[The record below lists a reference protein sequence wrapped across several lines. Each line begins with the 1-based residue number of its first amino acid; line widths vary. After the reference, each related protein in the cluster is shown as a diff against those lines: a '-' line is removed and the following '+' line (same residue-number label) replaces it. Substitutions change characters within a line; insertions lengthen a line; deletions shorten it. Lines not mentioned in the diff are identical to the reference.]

1 MVTDEGVPRKV
12 RWGWYDFAMSIFRT
26 GAFVASAIALSAL
39 ASAADAPPPKEIVL
53 KADAIRFPQTDYE
66 VSVAVTS
73 ISPGRASDVRRYE
86 ILSKGNDRTL
96 VITTEPVADKGQV
109 LLMREKDL
117 WIYLPSLSQPLRLPL
132 SQRLTG
138 QVANGDLAR
147 SNFSGDYN
155 ATIARTED
163 IDGVSYWVLE
173 LLAADRGMTYNRL
186 LYWVNRSNF
195 RPLKA
200 EFYSLSGRVLKTC
213 RYENYVDAG
222 GARRP
227 SRVVMDD
234 TLVAGSRSVLDY
246 SNFQLKAL
254 ADKIFTKDY
263 LKKLS

>member
-1 MVTDEGVPRKV
+1 
-12 RWGWYDFAMSIFRT
+12 MSNLRT
-26 GAFVASAIALSAL
+26 AALAVWAAALAAL
-39 ASAADAPPPKEIVL
+39 ASGADAPLPKEIVQ

-73 ISPGRASDVRRYE
+73 ISAGRPADVRRYE

-96 VITTEPVADKGQV
+96 VITTDPIADKGQV

-117 WIYLPSLSQPLRLPL
+117 WIYIPSLSQPLRLPL

-155 ATIARTED
+155 ATIAREEE
-163 IDGVSYWVLE
+163 IGGVSYWVLE
-173 LLAADRGMTYNRL
+173 LLAADKGMTYNRL

-200 EFYSLSGRVLKTC
+200 EFYSLSGKILKSC

-227 SRVVMDD
+227 SRVVMEDS
-234 TLVAGSRSVLDY
+234 LVAGARSVLDY
-246 SNFQLKAL
+246 SNFQLKSL

>member
-1 MVTDEGVPRKV
+1 MR
-12 RWGWYDFAMSIFRT
+12 SFRT
-26 GAFVASAIALSAL
+26 AAL
-39 ASAADAPPPKEIVL
+39 AVLIAGLAAAAPGAEPLPKDIVQ

-73 ISPGRASDVRRYE
+73 VAAGRAPDVRRYE

-96 VITTEPVADKGQV
+96 VITTDPAADKGQV

-117 WIYLPSLSQPLRLPL
+117 WIYMPSLSQPLRLPL

-155 ATIARTED
+155 ATIARNED
-163 IDGVSYWVLE
+163 INGVSYWVLE
-173 LLAADRGMTYNRL
+173 LMAADKGMTYNRL

-200 EFYSLSGRVLKTC
+200 EFYSLSGKILKAC

-227 SRVVMDD
+227 SRVVMEDA
-234 TLVAGSRSVLDY
+234 LVVGGKSVLDY
-246 SNFQLKAL
+246 SNFQLKSL

>member
-1 MVTDEGVPRKV
+1 MRKLF
-12 RWGWYDFAMSIFRT
+12 WA
-26 GAFVASAIALSAL
+26 AL
-39 ASAADAPPPKEIVL
+39 AAFFALAPAAAAAPEEPLPKDIVH

-73 ISPGRASDVRRYE
+73 VAAGRAPDVRRYE

-96 VITTEPVADKGQV
+96 VITTDPVADKGQV

-117 WIYLPSLSQPLRLPL
+117 WIYMPSLSQPLRLPL

-155 ATIARTED
+155 ATISRNED

-186 LYWVNRSNF
+186 LYWVSRSNF

-200 EFYSLSGRVLKTC
+200 EFYSLSGKILKAC

-227 SRVVMDD
+227 SRVVMEDS
-234 TLVAGSRSVLDY
+234 LVSGAKSVLDY
-246 SNFQLKAL
+246 SNFQLKSL

>member
-1 MVTDEGVPRKV
+1 MCRRAV
-12 RWGWYDFAMSIFRT
+12 SILPALILILCP
-26 GAFVASAIALSAL
+26 AFSRAE
-39 ASAADAPPPKEIVL
+39 DPNPKQIVQR
-53 KADAIRFPQTDYE
+53 ADAIRFPQTDYQ

-73 ISPGRASDVRRYE
+73 LSPGRPNDLRRYE

-96 VITTEPVADKGQV
+96 VITTEPPADKGQV

-117 WIYLPSLSQPLRLPL
+117 WIYMPSLSQPLRLPL
-132 SQRLTG
+132 SQRLAG

-147 SNFSGDYN
+147 ANFSGDYD
-155 ATIARTED
+155 AKIARTED
-163 IDGVSYWVLE
+163 IEGSTYWVLE
-173 LLAADRGMTYNRL
+173 LTATDKGMTYNRL

-200 EFYSLSGRVLKTC
+200 EFYSLSGKVLKMC

-227 SRVVMDD
+227 ARVIMDD
-234 TLVAGSRSVLDY
+234 TLTAGARSVLDY
-246 SNFQLKAL
+246 SNFQLKSL

>member
-1 MVTDEGVPRKV
+1 MRILEAATLAALLAASP
-12 RWGWYDFAMSIFRT
+12 AAAL
-26 GAFVASAIALSAL
+26 GAGEPA
-39 ASAADAPPPKEIVL
+39 PKEIVQ

-73 ISPGRASDVRRYE
+73 VNAGRPPDVRRYE

-96 VITTEPVADKGQV
+96 VITTDPVADKGQV

-117 WIYLPSLSQPLRLPL
+117 WIYMPSLSQPLRLPL

-155 ATIARTED
+155 ASIARTEEV
-163 IDGVSYWVLE
+163 DGVSYWVLE
-173 LLAADRGMTYNRL
+173 LLAADKGMTYNRL
-186 LYWVNRSNF
+186 LYWVSRSNF

-200 EFYSLSGRVLKTC
+200 EFYGLSGKVLKTC

-227 SRVVMDD
+227 ARVVMEDA
-234 TLVAGSRSVLDY
+234 LAAGGKSVLDY
-246 SNFQLKAL
+246 SNFQLKSL